1 MEEARESRVEP
12 GVAVNERYV
21 YSATCSKI
29 LLLSYRK
36 ARWMENKLQGRVCV
50 PVRSTEWKRGMG
62 EGEERWE
69 RRRKRRREQ
78 AGRTL
83 GFNYLGGRPEFCIM
97 LGPRLQIFNE
107 SRLIVR
113 DR

>member
-1 MEEARESRVEP
+1 M
-12 GVAVNERYV
+12 
-21 YSATCSKI
+21 
-29 LLLSYRK
+29 LLSYRK
-36 ARWMENKLQGRVCV
+36 ARWMENKLQARVCV
-50 PVRSTEWKRGMG
+50 PVRSTEWNMG
-62 EGEERWE
+62 GERERE
-69 RRRKRRREQ
+69 MGREKRRKRRREQ